1 MDTIDTV
8 AVAITADTSAFTAGV
23 AEAETS
29 VRDLGTSVSAALAS
43 AQTPAR
49 GFSSALTD
57 AFTSV
62 AVKGRDVGDVIA
74 SLGQRL
80 SNLALNVALKPLEQG
95 LTSTLGQVLGGS
107 GLSGLGTAASAA
119 SAFADGGV
127 LNGGRVRPFADGGVL
142 EAGRV
147 RAFADGG
154 VVSAPTYFPMSSG
167 TGLMGERGA
176 EAILPLARGADGA
189 LGVRTQSAG
198 SHTTVQV
205 NVSTP
210 DPGAFRRSDAYVSGL
225 IARAVARGQ
234 RSL

>member
-23 AEAETS
+23 AQAETS
-29 VRDLGTSVSAALAS
+29 VRDLGTQVSAALTG
-43 AQTPAR
+43 AQVPAR

-57 AFTSV
+57 AFTNV
-62 AVKGRDVGDVIA
+62 AVKGRDVSDVIA

-95 LTSTLGQVLGGS
+95 LTGTLNQVLGA
-107 GLSGLGTAASAA
+107 GLGALGGASAA
-119 SAFADGGV
+119 TSAFADGGA
-127 LNGGRVRPFADGGVL
+127 LEAGRVRPFADGGVL

-154 VVSAPTYFPMSSG
+154 VVSAPTYFPMATG

-189 LGVRTQSAG
+189 LGVRTQSG
-198 SHTTVQV
+198 GGNTTVQV

>member
-29 VRDLGTSVSAALAS
+29 VRGLGTQVSAALAG
-43 AQTPAR
+43 AQAPAR
-49 GFSSALTD
+49 GFSTALSD

-95 LTSTLGQVLGGS
+95 LTGTLNQVLG
-107 GLSGLGTAASAA
+107 SGLGALGGAASAT

-127 LNGGRVRPFADGGVL
+127 LEAGRVRPFADGGVL

-189 LGVRTQSAG
+189 LGVRTQSG
-198 SHTTVQV
+198 GGTTTVQV

-225 IARAVARGQ
+225 VARAVARGQ